1 MRHDHAK
8 DVRNLLIDARKLA
21 RSLGW
26 DKRMKPNG
34 RGVLVCCPAHG
45 EHDPSCGITPGSD
58 GTLRARCFAC
68 GWTADVFG
76 MLALAHGL
84 STRSDFGELIAIGAE
99 LGGRLDIAEE
109 VRGKRQDRSE
119 KRALAPVP
127 TPIAE
132 PERDYPDRDDVA
144 KFWSECGQV
153 GTSSA
158 AVRMLMDR
166 QIRFDV
172 VDDLGLAR
180 VIRNGQAL
188 PPGCLYRTRSWVE
201 TGHTLILPAWDATG
215 ALRSFRGWRVTDGDS
230 PKRLPPTGFR
240 QAGLVQ
246 ANRLAVMM
254 LRRTAS
260 PMRIWITEGEPDFFQ
275 TATDFGRID
284 AVIGIGSGSWTQD
297 FANAVPHGTKVMV
310 CTHADPAGDKYAEHV
325 IETLGDSRN
334 VWRWRPA
341 A

>member
-132 PERDYPDRDDVA
+132 PERDYPDRDAVA
-144 KFWSECGQV
+144 KFWTLCGPV
-153 GTSSA
+153 GSNGA
-158 AVRMLMDR
+158 AVKMLMGR
-166 QIRFDV
+166 GIRFDL
-172 VDDLGLAR
+172 VDDINLAR
-180 VIRNGQAL
+180 SVRVGQPL

-240 QAGLVQ
+240 QSGLVL
-246 ANRLAVMM
+246 ANRLAVLM
-254 LRRTAS
+254 LRRWVC
-260 PMRIWITEGEPDFFQ
+260 PRRLWVVEGEPDYLQ
-275 TATDFGRID
+275 AATEFGMTD
-284 AVIGIGSGSWTQD
+284 AVIGVGSGSWTEE
-297 FANAVPHGTKVMV
+297 FAAAVPPKTKVMV
-310 CTHADPAGDKYAEHV
+310 YTHNDPAGDKYAANV
-325 IETLGDSRN
+325 IESLGEDRN